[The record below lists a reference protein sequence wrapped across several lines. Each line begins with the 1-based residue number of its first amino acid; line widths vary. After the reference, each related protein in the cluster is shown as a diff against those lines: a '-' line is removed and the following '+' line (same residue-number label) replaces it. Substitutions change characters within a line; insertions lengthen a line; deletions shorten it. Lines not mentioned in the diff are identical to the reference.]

1 MITNKRTWSF
11 FQDAHMMVIGGIG
24 FLISYM
30 KRYRYSGLGFNF
42 LLAAISYQW
51 SVLFQD
57 KDELSELT
65 MSHNLCKIRN

>member
-1 MITNKRTWSF
+1 
-11 FQDAHMMVIGGIG
+11 MMVIGGIG